1 MNSWVFLAF
10 SSSSQAEVVAES
22 SSLRSYFAGLPH
34 WACPIQ
40 TRFLEVLLFYLKP
53 LSMYT
58 QTFHVKAAAFNPAD
72 TKATWKAS
80 TIRKAI
86 QKLRI
91 SLRSGKPHPPDF
103 PGNLRQASLLMP
115 SLLLLMVRMKTLTTP
130 QWWGL
135 GKGHLQGGTQ
145 TGQFVPSIFTH
156 SSNGFS
162 TFSTH
167 HKPTYFG
174 SNCLENDAKA

>member
-10 SSSSQAEVVAES
+10 SSSSQAEVIAES
-22 SSLRSYFAGLPH
+22 CSLRSYLAGLPH

-40 TRFLEVLLFYLKP
+40 TGFLEVLLFYWKP

-58 QTFHVKAAAFNPAD
+58 QTFQVKAAAFNPAD

-115 SLLLLMVRMKTLTTP
+115 SLLHLMVRMKTLTTP

-135 GKGHLQGGTQ
+135 GKGHLPGGGGVHKQ
-145 TGQFVPSIFTH
+145 DSLSQAFLPIPVMVSVPSAHTTNPLI
-156 SSNGFS
+156 
-162 TFSTH
+162 
-167 HKPTYFG
+167 
-174 SNCLENDAKA
+174 LAQIA